1 MDTDGFTNPTRTW
14 VRRGRAWRRRAYTVL
29 WLLLGVSCFAQR
41 PSGESAPS
49 SAPGAPAPTPP
60 PPTELAPPPAPAES
74 PERKRQQLPGSSKD
88 SAESSTG
95 AARPPAATA
104 PLAPQKSAAPRARSL
119 PKSEAVEDDRS
130 EREIGGTTNEA
141 PNPRELRQR
150 LDRAYRAGSPDCPSA
165 RDRKK
170 AVCDLASQICQLIDR
185 DPNVASVAE
194 YCAAAQD
201 RCAEAERRTRERCP
215 D

>member
-1 MDTDGFTNPTRTW
+1 MATDRVSLPARQ
-14 VRRGRAWRRRAYTVL
+14 RRVQARRIPSLA
-29 WLLLGVSCFAQR
+29 LLGLMLAVGCFAQR
-41 PSGESAPS
+41 PSGEAVPSTAPE
-49 SAPGAPAPTPP
+49 APEPRSTQP
-60 PPTELAPPPAPAES
+60 LVLPPPAPNEAE
-74 PERKRQQLPGSSKD
+74 ERKGDSRAPGKD
-88 SAESSTG
+88 AAAERSTG
-95 AARPPAATA
+95 AASPTAAPAPPR
-104 PLAPQKSAAPRARSL
+104 PQKQAAPKARGL
-119 PKSEAVEDDRS
+119 PRPEAAHERS
-130 EREIGGTTNEA
+130 ASEIGGAVTE
-141 PNPRELRQR
+141 PDSEPGELRRR

-194 YCAAAQD
+194 YCADAKD

>member
-1 MDTDGFTNPTRTW
+1 MDTDGCTNPTR
-14 VRRGRAWRRRAYTVL
+14 VRARARRPGAYALL
-29 WLLLGVSCFAQR
+29 WLLMSVSCFAQR
-41 PSGESAPS
+41 PSSESAPS
-49 SAPGAPAPTPP
+49 SAPETPAPTTAPLAEP
-60 PPTELAPPPAPAES
+60 APPPAPAES
-74 PERKRQQLPGSSKD
+74 PEPKRQQQPGSGKD
-88 SAESSTG
+88 AAERSTDTG
-95 AARPPAATA
+95 RPPATA

-119 PKSEAVEDDRS
+119 PKSKAEDDRS
-130 EREIGGTTNEA
+130 EREIGGAANEEA
-141 PNPRELRQR
+141 NPRELRQR

-194 YCAAAQD
+194 YCADAKD

-215 D
+215 E